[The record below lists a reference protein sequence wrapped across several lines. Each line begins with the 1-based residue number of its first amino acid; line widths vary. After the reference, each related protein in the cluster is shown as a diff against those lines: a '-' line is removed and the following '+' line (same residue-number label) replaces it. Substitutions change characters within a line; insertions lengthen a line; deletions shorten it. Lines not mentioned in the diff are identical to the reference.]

1 MHVYWPVTGEFT
13 SAGRR
18 RRSLCRAA
26 SGRTLDAVDNGQ
38 QKGMIMGNAAAG
50 AGPGMTGAMMARIA
64 AWELL
69 ASAAEPDRATRGETL
84 TELWDLVGRYRKALY
99 DLLMSNMITAPA
111 PPGPGR
117 PAAASRPGSR
127 EAVSAGAAGHHERAA
142 AR

>member
-69 ASAAEPDRATRGETL
+69 ASAAEPDRATRG
-84 TELWDLVGRYRKALY
+84 KALY